1 MQIKTIVGI
10 FADKFDEE
18 VNKYLAD
25 GWKLSKRDILKTP
38 QGALEKFYAELVKH
52 EAMAEINFPTINFD
66 GKELV
71 QSVTRRYTAR

>member
-25 GWKLSKRDILKTP
+25 GWELSRRDILKTP

-52 EAMAEINFPTINFD
+52 DKHDEPNPNSGMIPTRWC
-66 GKELV
+66 
-71 QSVTRRYTAR
+71 QR